1 MGWELFFPFI
11 LCVVESCMVV
21 QSEEDY
27 IYGENISIEV
37 GVKKKLRMQLIYSN
51 RDIFVK
57 ITKK

>member
-1 MGWELFFPFI
+1 
-11 LCVVESCMVV
+11 MVV

-27 IYGENISIEV
+27 ISMAKYKYIEV

-57 ITKK
+57 ITKKIKEAFDVIYEMCY